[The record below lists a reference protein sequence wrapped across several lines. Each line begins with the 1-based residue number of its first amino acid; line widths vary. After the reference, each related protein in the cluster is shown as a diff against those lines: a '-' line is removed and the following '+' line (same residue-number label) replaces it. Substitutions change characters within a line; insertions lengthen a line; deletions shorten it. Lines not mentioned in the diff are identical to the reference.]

1 MATNKVK
8 SDIMINIYVL
18 GFDQALASAI
28 TGVIDLFAL
37 AGVTWN
43 RIQQQDTVIAFNVQ
57 LASHQGNNIRCIN
70 NLQLGA
76 HCSFADIFKQLEI
89 ELATENSSDNSSNNR
104 PINNIVIVPTIGGPI
119 QQVLDNNP
127 ELFRLLNKAQQAG
140 WTIAGNCTGNFL
152 LAEAGILDGKS
163 ATTHWGFAT
172 EFQQR
177 YPQIDLQAEQLI
189 TRDDNIFCAGGG
201 IAWFDLGLHIIER
214 NVDFETAMQ
223 TAKAF
228 VIDYR
233 RDSQLSYSL
242 MRIAKP
248 HQDEMVKS
256 IQAQIE
262 HDCITTLS
270 IGALAEEH
278 NVSQRTLIR
287 RFNSALG
294 MPPNTY
300 LQSVRIEHARKML
313 EESDFNIDT
322 IINNI
327 GYEDSSSFRRLF
339 KKKTGLTPTE
349 YRNRFS
355 RRL

>member
-1 MATNKVK
+1 
-8 SDIMINIYVL
+8 MINIYVL

-28 TGVIDLFAL
+28 TGIVDLFAL

-43 RIQQQDTVIAFNVQ
+43 RIQGEKTAMAFNVQ
-57 LASHQGNNIRCIN
+57 LASDQGKNIQCIN
-70 NLQLGA
+70 NLLLA
-76 HCSFADIFKQLEI
+76 PNCSFSDLDSYLDSDLKSAL
-89 ELATENSSDNSSNNR
+89 NSEPSSTQQS
-104 PINNIVIVPTIGGPI
+104 NILIVPTIGGPI
-119 QQVLDNNP
+119 QQALDNNP
-127 ELFRLLNKAQQAG
+127 ELIQLLRKASKAG

-152 LAEAGILDGKS
+152 LAEAGILNGKS
-163 ATTHWGFAT
+163 ATTHWGFET
-172 EFQQR
+172 EFKQR
-177 YPQIDLQAEQLI
+177 FPQVNLQADQLI
-189 TRDDNIFCAGGG
+189 TRDENIFCAGGG

-214 NVDFETAMQ
+214 SIDFETAMQ

-228 VIDYR
+228 VLDYR

-248 HQDEMVKS
+248 HQDDLVNK
-256 IQAQIE
+256 IQAVIE
-262 HDCITTLS
+262 QDCTISLS
-270 IGALAEEH
+270 IDELATQY

-322 IINNI
+322 VMNKI
-327 GYEDSSSFRRLF
+327 GYEDASSFRRLF
-339 KKKTGLTPTE
+339 KKRTGLTPTE